1 MVFTNPVGLDDD
13 QVRNGNSMIL
23 DPNGDIIAECNTLG
37 DDVVVGLC
45 VPGKLETA
53 MGRKHLAA
61 RRPEL
66 YRDILGAPNKNP
78 VIDPSW
84 NLEK

>member
-1 MVFTNPVGLDDD
+1 
-13 QVRNGNSMIL
+13 NGNAMVI
-23 DPNGDIIAECNTLG
+23 DPNGDVVAECNTLG
-37 DDVVVGLC
+37 DDMVVGVC
-45 VPGKLETA
+45 DPAKLETS

-66 YRDILGAPNKNP
+66 YREILGSPNENP

-84 NLEK
+84 DLDK